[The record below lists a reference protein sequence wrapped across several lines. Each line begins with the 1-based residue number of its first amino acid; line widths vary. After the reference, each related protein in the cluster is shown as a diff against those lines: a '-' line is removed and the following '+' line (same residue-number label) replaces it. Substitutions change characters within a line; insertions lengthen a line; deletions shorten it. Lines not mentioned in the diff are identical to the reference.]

1 MIHSL
6 LSRIG
11 VETWKDIPDFD
22 NYQVS
27 NLGNVRSLNYRQT
40 GKTKVLMK
48 HINSGGRHTLNLC
61 KQGKRYSNRNI
72 SVLVARAFLNHKPC
86 GNKLVVDH
94 IDNNALNDKL
104 YNLQII
110 SHRLNLT
117 KDKKASSKYAGVFL
131 YKPNKWRASI
141 KLNNKTKYLG
151 TFKKEI
157 EAANAY
163 KKALKEYER
172 GK

>member
-22 NYQVS
+22 NYQAS
-27 NLGNVRSLNYRQT
+27 NLGNFRSLKFNKIKLLSKSINGESRYVINT
-40 GKTKVLMK
+40 YNKKKKKTFKAA
-48 HINSGGRHTLNLC
+48 
-61 KQGKRYSNRNI
+61 
-72 SVLVARAFLNHKPC
+72 VLVAMAFLNHKPC
-86 GNKLVVDH
+86 GHKIVVDH

-104 YNLQII
+104 YNLQLIT
-110 SHRLNLT
+110 HRQNCS
-117 KDKKASSKYAGVFL
+117 KDKKGTSKYTGVIWD
-131 YKPNKWRASI
+131 KRINKWKANIRI
-141 KLNNKTKYLG
+141 KQKLKYLG
-151 TFKKEI
+151 TFKNEI
-157 EAANAY
+157 KAANAY